1 MIRFLLALGFAVSA
15 ITLLG
20 PNPASAQ
27 QLPPPPTYQAQQF
40 QFDCQQG
47 SGPGRDRCMNYLGG
61 IIDMQRHAVRMGQ
74 TPPLFCP
81 PLFVSAD
88 QARMAYLEWGQANPF
103 MIVGPPII
111 SIVQAFEQMYQC
123 QN

>member
-1 MIRFLLALGFAVSA
+1 MRFFIAICLAVSVVSLA
-15 ITLLG
+15 
-20 PNPASAQ
+20 PASQAEAQ

-40 QFDCQQG
+40 QFDCQQP

-61 IIDMQRHAVRMGQ
+61 IIDMQRHAVTMGQ

-81 PLFVSAD
+81 PMFTSAD

-123 QN
+123 QR